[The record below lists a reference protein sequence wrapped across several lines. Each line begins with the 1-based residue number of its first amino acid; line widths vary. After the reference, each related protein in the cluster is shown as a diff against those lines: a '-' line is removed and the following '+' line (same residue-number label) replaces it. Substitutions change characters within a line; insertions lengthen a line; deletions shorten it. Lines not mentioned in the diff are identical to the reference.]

1 MNRKVLFV
9 DDDVNLLES
18 FRRQLRKRVDLIT
31 AEGPKAGIEAAA
43 RQGPFSV
50 VISDYNMPVMNGVDM
65 LRVIRHG
72 SPDTVRVLL
81 TGHADLEIA
90 IQAVNEGN
98 IFRLLTKPCPPETI
112 EKVLDDAFRHHDLI
126 TAERELLEKT
136 LKGSVSVLC
145 DLISLLKPD
154 VFGRVSRIL
163 PFLRGVSKR
172 MADPRPWETETA
184 AMLSVLGFITLPDSL
199 IRKVEKGQPLT
210 EGELQQFLSHP
221 AFGARLVA
229 KIPRMEDVAAIVAN
243 QEKHFEGG
251 GVPKNAALGEDIPL
265 GARILKAVV
274 DFDIL
279 LANGMPKAE
288 AITKLERRKG
298 VYDPKAVAALA
309 EVINEHARY
318 AMQKV
323 HLHALAPGMI
333 LAEDLI
339 GVRGTETI
347 LLIAKGRELNETV
360 IEFVLDNSR
369 TIKINQ
375 PVAVIQ
381 PLP

>member
-18 FRRQLRKRVDLIT
+18 FRRQLHKKAEVVT
-31 AEGPKAGIEAAA
+31 AAGPKAGIEAAA
-43 RQGPFSV
+43 RQGPFAV

-90 IQAVNEGN
+90 IQAVNESN
-98 IFRLLTKPCPPETI
+98 IFRLLTKPCPPETL
-112 EKVLDDAFRHHDLI
+112 EKVLADAFRHHDLV
-126 TAERELLEKT
+126 TAEKELLEQT
-136 LKGSVSVLC
+136 LRGSVAVLC
-145 DLISLLKPD
+145 DLISLVKPD

-172 MADPRPWETETA
+172 MNDPRPWETETA
-184 AMLSVLGFITLPDSL
+184 AMLSVVGFITLPDAL
-199 IRKVEKGQPLT
+199 IRKVERGQPLT
-210 EGELQQFLSHP
+210 DSELHQFLGHP
-221 AFGARLVA
+221 PFGAKLVG
-229 KIPRMEDVAAIVAN
+229 KIPRMDRVAEIVAC
-243 QEKHFEGG
+243 QEKHYEGG
-251 GVPKNAALGEDIPL
+251 GVPKDAAQGEAIPL

-279 LANGMPKAE
+279 LANGMSKAD
-288 AITKLERRKG
+288 AITKLDRRKG
-298 VYDPKAVAALA
+298 VYDPKVLAALA
-309 EVINEHARY
+309 EVVNEHARY

-323 HLHALAPGMI
+323 HLLALAPGMI

-339 GVRGTETI
+339 GQRGSETM
-347 LLIAKGRELNETV
+347 LLMAKGRELNETV
-360 IEFVLDNSR
+360 IEFILDNSR

-381 PLP
+381 PL

>member
-1 MNRKVLFV
+1 MNRKVLLV
-9 DDDVNLLES
+9 DDDTNLLDS
-18 FRRQLRKRVDLIT
+18 FRRQLRKVAEVVT

-43 RQGPFSV
+43 KQGPFAV

-81 TGHADLEIA
+81 TGHADLDIA

-112 EKVLDDAFRHHDLI
+112 LKVLEDAFRHHDLI
-126 TAERELLEKT
+126 TAEKELLEQT
-136 LKGSVSVLC
+136 LRGSVAVLC
-145 DLISLLKPD
+145 DLISLVKPE

-172 MADPRPWETETA
+172 LADPRPWETETA
-184 AMLSVLGFITLPDSL
+184 AMLSVVGFITLPDPL
-199 IRKVEKGQPLT
+199 IHKVEKGKALT
-210 EGELQQFLSHP
+210 DAEQAQFMTHP

-229 KIPRMEDVAAIVAN
+229 KIPRMESVAAIVAY
-243 QEKHFEGG
+243 QEKQFEGG
-251 GVPKNAALGEDIPL
+251 GVPKDDLRGAAIPL

-279 LANGMPKAE
+279 LSNGVSKAD
-288 AITKLERRKG
+288 AITKLDRRKG
-298 VYDPKAVAALA
+298 AYDPTVVAALS
-309 EVINEHARY
+309 EVVREHARY
-318 AMQKV
+318 TLRKV
-323 HLHALAPGMI
+323 HILGMVPGMV
-333 LAEDLI
+333 LAEDLM
-339 GVRGTETI
+339 GQRGTETV
-347 LLIAKGRELNETV
+347 LLMAKGRELNETI
-360 IEFVLDNSR
+360 IEFLMDNAR

-375 PVAVIQ
+375 PVAVVE
-381 PLP
+381 PV